1 MIPATIG
8 AGERGLTLRKW
19 FILFGV
25 LLLII
30 VGVLWWLGA
39 EVEGSMP
46 EEGEVRMEIDN
57 VF

>member
-1 MIPATIG
+1 MA
-8 AGERGLTLRKW
+8 LRKW
-19 FILFGV
+19 FIVFGV
-25 LLLII
+25 LILVA

-39 EVEGSMP
+39 EVDGSMP

>member
-1 MIPATIG
+1 M
-8 AGERGLTLRKW
+8 RKW

-25 LLLII
+25 LI
-30 VGVLWWLGA
+30 VGVLAAIWWLGR
-39 EVEGSMP
+39 EVDSAMP